1 MIIMGEKYISFAY
14 LIMTLKSVI
23 NHRGILREFSI
34 TQQKNCQTSLFSSG
48 YIYFKIL
55 KQPIK
60 HKMKTSK
67 IHLGIL
73 FIFTLLLPCYGSN
86 SLIKN
91 LNFETGLSSNFIR
104 TIYKDSNGLIWI
116 GTDTGLDSYDGL
128 QVVNY
133 GKRFKTPLKGAVQ
146 SILESKDGIF
156 WIGNE
161 QGAFLYNIDGNH
173 IAFVNFNK
181 PTINV
186 RKIFRASNKKI
197 YFATDRGLYL
207 LDSLNFKANP
217 INLKKNINEP
227 PSLNGIVED
236 ARHKLWI
243 SSLEGLFYY
252 NPANKQR
259 DLYRINSIYE
269 ANTIRSII
277 NLRNGELA
285 LGSESGAYIFNTATK
300 SFSPISGTEKKLIL
314 SIDAN
319 TKKLFIGTEEDGV
332 LVKDFE
338 TNSIQTIDNN
348 NVPVFSI
355 LYDKN
360 GLLWTG
366 TFSEGINYYNLL
378 PFSKFNTIELRKTKK
393 IDMRSL
399 HFCTNGDVLVG
410 SRNGFYVM
418 TPNFEI
424 KHEFAPFKTHGIR
437 SRIITTICPYPQ
449 NNDLFLIG
457 TFGGGASI
465 FDSKSGKF
473 YDISNNPTLQNG
485 TVYKFAS
492 DKNNNIWIATLS
504 GLFKYNIKTKLL
516 KKYDL
521 SKIIGNNELFDLH
534 IDNCNRLWIGTRV
547 GACFYSLKNNN
558 FVIPNSC
565 KPYQYQCST
574 IFSDKSN
581 NIWLCYNKGG
591 VLKLDNKL
599 QQKQW
604 ITTEIGLPE
613 NAPSSLIEDKSN
625 NIWIGTQ
632 KGLYRVGKTG
642 EIHAFG
648 YEDGLT
654 GLIFCPN
661 SATKDSKGNLW
672 WANDKGL
679 VNFNYAFNAENK
691 AIPNILFTDLYI
703 NGSRLSIDTLSFINR
718 TKEGNYNVVIKG
730 LTKNNLEFRFAA
742 LNFHS
747 TKMNRYSYIIDG
759 IDNEWSKPT
768 ENNIVSYKD
777 LPIGKHTLKILASN
791 NDGVWTTQPL
801 EVEIVISPY
810 FYETNLFIIIIII
823 LLTTVTFYYTRSH
836 FINAI
841 EKIKKQFEDSKSKQT
856 IGQQTLKISE
866 KKSNEIKDSLIRHMT
881 EEKPFLNPELKQA
894 DVAIV
899 LNFSVHEISQVLNS
913 QMQLNFSDFVNSY
926 RIEEVKERIESGKYK
941 KYTVSAIAEQC
952 GFNSKTTFYRAFKK
966 SMGVSP
972 SEYFKDVHE

>member
-1 MIIMGEKYISFAY
+1 
-14 LIMTLKSVI
+14 
-23 NHRGILREFSI
+23 
-34 TQQKNCQTSLFSSG
+34 
-48 YIYFKIL
+48 
-55 KQPIK
+55 
-60 HKMKTSK
+60 MKASK

-73 FIFTLLLPCYGSN
+73 FILTSLLPSYGSN

-146 SILESKDGIF
+146 SILESHNGIF
-156 WIGNE
+156 WVGNE
-161 QGAFLYNIDGNH
+161 QGAFLYNKNGNY

-186 RKIFRASNKKI
+186 RKIFRSIDKKI

-207 LDSLNFKANP
+207 LDSLSFKANK
-217 INLKKNINEP
+217 IKLKKNVNEP
-227 PSLNGIVED
+227 PSLTGIAED
-236 ARHKLWI
+236 AQHRLWI
-243 SSLEGLFYY
+243 SSLEGLFCY

-259 DLYRINSIYE
+259 DLYRINTIYE
-269 ANTIRSII
+269 ANTIRSIT
-277 NLRNGELA
+277 NLRNEELA
-285 LGSESGAYIFNTATK
+285 LGSESGAYTFNTETK
-300 SFSPISGTEKKLIL
+300 KFVPIPGTEGKFIL
-314 SIDAN
+314 SLDCN
-319 TKKLFIGTEEDGV
+319 HKHLFIGTEGDGV
-332 LVKDFE
+332 LVKDLE
-338 TNSIQTIDNN
+338 SNSIQIIENN

-366 TFSEGINYYNLL
+366 TFSEGVNYYNLL
-378 PFSKFNTIELRKTKK
+378 TSRKFNTINLAKTQK
-393 IDMRSL
+393 IDVRSL
-399 HFCTNGDVLVG
+399 YFTPDGDALVG
-410 SRNGFYVM
+410 SRNGFYIFN
-418 TPNFEI
+418 TDFKI
-424 KHEFAPFKTHGIR
+424 KQEFAPFKTRGIR
-437 SRIITTICPYPQ
+437 SRVITTICPYHQ
-449 NNDLFLIG
+449 NKNLFLIG

-465 FDSKSGKF
+465 FDQQSNKF
-473 YDISNNPTLQNG
+473 YDLSDNPVFQNG
-485 TVYKFAS
+485 SIYKFAP
-492 DKNNNIWIATLS
+492 DNNNNIWIATLT
-504 GLFKYNIKTKLL
+504 GLFKYNIKDKSL
-516 KKYDL
+516 KEYDL
-521 SKIIGNNELFDLH
+521 SKVIGNNELFDLN
-534 IDNCNRLWIGTRV
+534 IDQCNRLWIATRV

-565 KPYQYQCST
+565 KPYQYQCSS
-574 IFSDKSN
+574 IFTDKSN
-581 NIWLCYNKGG
+581 NIWLCFNKGG

-642 EIHAFG
+642 EIHAYG

-661 SATKDSKGNLW
+661 SAVKDPKGNIW

-691 AIPNILFTDLYI
+691 SIPEITFTDLYI
-703 NGSRLSIDTLSFINR
+703 NGSRFSADTLSFVRKNAD
-718 TKEGNYNVVIKG
+718 GNFNILIKG
-730 LTKNNLEFRFAA
+730 RTKNNLELRFAA
-742 LNFHS
+742 LNYHN
-747 TKMNRYSYIIDG
+747 TKMNRYSYFIDG
-759 IDNEWSKPT
+759 IDEKWSKPT
-768 ENNIVSYKD
+768 ENNIVSYKE

-801 EVEIVISPY
+801 EVEIEISPY
-810 FYETNLFIIIIII
+810 FYETNLFIIFIII
-823 LLTTVTFYYTRSH
+823 LMTSVTFYYTRSH
-836 FINAI
+836 FVSAI
-841 EKIKKQFEDSKSKQT
+841 ERIKKQIDESINKQSPAH
-856 IGQQTLKISE
+856 QTLKISE
-866 KKSNEIKDSLIRHMT
+866 GKSTEIKSSLVKYMI
-881 EEKPFLNPELKQA
+881 EEKPFLNQELKQA
-894 DVAIV
+894 DVAAV

-926 RIEEVKERIESGKYK
+926 RIEEVKERVATGKYR

-972 SEYFKDVHE
+972 SEYFKDMHE

>member
-1 MIIMGEKYISFAY
+1 
-14 LIMTLKSVI
+14 
-23 NHRGILREFSI
+23 
-34 TQQKNCQTSLFSSG
+34 
-48 YIYFKIL
+48 
-55 KQPIK
+55 
-60 HKMKTSK
+60 MKTSK
-67 IHLGIL
+67 IHLSLL
-73 FIFTLLLPCYGSN
+73 FLFTSFLPSLGNNLLV
-86 SLIKN
+86 KN

-104 TIYKDSNGLIWI
+104 TIYKDSEGLIWI

-128 QVVNY
+128 QIVNY
-133 GKRFKTPLKGAVQ
+133 GKRFTTPLKGAVQ
-146 SILESKDGIF
+146 SILESKNGIF

-161 QGAFLYNIDGNH
+161 QGAFLYNKNGNH
-173 IAFVNFNK
+173 LAFVNFNK

-197 YFATDRGLYL
+197 YFATDKGLYL

-236 ARHKLWI
+236 NKRKLWI
-243 SSLEGLFYY
+243 SSLEGLFSYD
-252 NPANKQR
+252 PSSKSQ
-259 DLYRINSIYE
+259 DLYRINSVFD
-269 ANTIRSII
+269 ANVIRSIVKI
-277 NLRNGELA
+277 SKGEIA
-285 LGSESGAYIFNTATK
+285 LGTESGAYTFNLATK
-300 SFSPISGTEKKLIL
+300 SFRPISGTENKLIL
-314 SIDAN
+314 SLDVN
-319 TKKLFIGTEEDGV
+319 TNKLFIGTEGDGV
-332 LVKDFE
+332 LVKSFE
-338 TNSIQTIDNN
+338 SDSIQTIDNN
-348 NVPVFSI
+348 TVPVFSI

-378 PFSKFNTIELRKTKK
+378 PFSKFNTIELRKPKK
-393 IDMRSL
+393 VDVRSL
-399 HFCTNGDVLVG
+399 NFCTNGDVLVG

-418 TPNFEI
+418 TQDFEI
-424 KHEFAPFKTHGIR
+424 KHEFPPFKTHGIR
-437 SRIITTICPYPQ
+437 SRIIITISPYPQ

-465 FDSKSGKF
+465 FDIKSNKF

-485 TVYKFAS
+485 TVYKFVS
-492 DKNNNIWIATLS
+492 DKNNNIWIATLN
-504 GLFKYNIKTKLL
+504 GLFKYNINSKSL
-516 KKYDL
+516 KRYDL
-521 SKIIGNNELFDLH
+521 SKVIGNNELFDLQL
-534 IDNCNRLWIGTRV
+534 DNYDRLWIGTRV
-547 GACFYSLKNNN
+547 GVCFYSLKNNN

-565 KPYQYQCST
+565 KPYQYQCSS
-574 IFSDKSN
+574 IFADKSD
-581 NIWLCYNKGG
+581 NIWFCFNKGG
-591 VLKLDNKL
+591 VLKIDNKL

-604 ITTEIGLPE
+604 ISSEIGLPE
-613 NAPSSLIEDKSN
+613 NAPSSLIEDKNN

-632 KGLYRVGKTG
+632 KGLYKLSKTG
-642 EIHAFG
+642 ENHAFG

-691 AIPNILFTDLYI
+691 AIPNIIFTDLYI
-703 NGSRLSIDTLSFINR
+703 NGSRLSIDTLPFINKT
-718 TKEGNYNVVIKG
+718 TKGNYKVVIKG
-730 LTKNNLEFRFAA
+730 RTKNNLEFRFAS

-759 IDNEWSKPT
+759 VDKEWSKPT

-777 LPIGKHTLKILASN
+777 LPIGKHTLKVLASN

-801 EVEIVISPY
+801 EVEIEISAY
-810 FYETNLFIIIIII
+810 FYETNFFIIIIII
-823 LLTTVTFYYTRSH
+823 LLTAVTYYYTRSH

-866 KKSNEIKDSLIRHMT
+866 EKSNEIRNSLIRYMT

-894 DVAIV
+894 DVAAV
-899 LNFSVHEISQVLNS
+899 LNFSVHEISQVLNT
-913 QMQLNFSDFVNSY
+913 QIQLNFSDFINSY
-926 RIEEVKERIESGKYK
+926 RIEEVKERIASGKYTR
-941 KYTVSAIAEQC
+941 YTVSAIAEQC

-972 SEYFKDVHE
+972 SEYFKEVQE

>member
-1 MIIMGEKYISFAY
+1 
-14 LIMTLKSVI
+14 
-23 NHRGILREFSI
+23 
-34 TQQKNCQTSLFSSG
+34 
-48 YIYFKIL
+48 
-55 KQPIK
+55 
-60 HKMKTSK
+60 MKTSK
-67 IHLGIL
+67 IHLSLL
-73 FIFTLLLPCYGSN
+73 FLFTSFLPSLGNN
-86 SLIKN
+86 SLVKN

-104 TIYKDSNGLIWI
+104 TIYKDSEGLIWI

-128 QVVNY
+128 QIVNY
-133 GKRFKTPLKGAVQ
+133 GKRFTTPLKGAVQ
-146 SILESKDGIF
+146 SILESKKGIF

-161 QGAFLYNIDGNH
+161 QGAFLYNKNGNH

-236 ARHKLWI
+236 NKRKLWI
-243 SSLEGLFYY
+243 SSLEGLFSYDTRS
-252 NPANKQR
+252 KRQE
-259 DLYRINSIYE
+259 LYRTNSVFD
-269 ANTIRSII
+269 ANVIRSIVKI
-277 NLRNGELA
+277 GKGEIA
-285 LGSESGAYIFNTATK
+285 LGTESGAYTFNLATK
-300 SFSPISGTEKKLIL
+300 SFSPISGTENKLIL
-314 SIDAN
+314 SLDVN
-319 TKKLFIGTEEDGV
+319 TNKLFIGTEGDGV
-332 LVKDFE
+332 LVKSFE
-338 TNSIQTIDNN
+338 SNSIQTIDNN
-348 NVPVFSI
+348 TVPVFSI

-366 TFSEGINYYNLL
+366 TFSEGINYYNLR
-378 PFSKFNTIELRKTKK
+378 PFSKFNTIDLRKTKK
-393 IDMRSL
+393 IDVRSL
-399 HFCTNGDVLVG
+399 SFCANGDVLVG

-465 FDSKSGKF
+465 FDLKSSKF
-473 YDISNNPTLQNG
+473 YDISNNPALQNG
-485 TVYKFAS
+485 SVYKFVS
-492 DKNNNIWIATLS
+492 DNNNNIWIATLN
-504 GLFKYNIKTKLL
+504 GLFKYDIRDKSLM
-516 KKYDL
+516 KYDL
-521 SKIIGNNELFDLH
+521 SKVIGNNELFDLH
-534 IDNCNRLWIGTRV
+534 LDKHDRLWIGTRV
-547 GACFYSLKNNN
+547 GVCFYSLKNKN

-565 KPYQYQCST
+565 RPYQYQCSS
-574 IFSDKSN
+574 IFADKSN
-581 NIWLCYNKGG
+581 NIWFCFNKGG
-591 VLKLDNKL
+591 VLQIDNKL

-604 ITTEIGLPE
+604 ITSEIGLPE
-613 NAPSSLIEDKSN
+613 NAPSSIIEDKNN

-632 KGLYRVGKTG
+632 KGLYKLSKIG
-642 EIHAFG
+642 ENHAFG

-691 AIPNILFTDLYI
+691 AIPNIIFTNLYI
-703 NGSRLSIDTLSFINR
+703 NGARLSIDTLSFINK
-718 TKEGNYNVVIKG
+718 TTSGNYKVFIKG
-730 LTKNNLEFRFAA
+730 RTKNNLEFRFAA

-768 ENNIVSYKD
+768 ENNIVSYKE

-791 NDGVWTTQPL
+791 NDGVWTTRPL
-801 EVEIVISPY
+801 EVEIEISAY
-810 FYETNLFIIIIII
+810 FYETNFFIIIIII
-823 LLTTVTFYYTRSH
+823 LLTAVTYYYTRSH

-866 KKSNEIKDSLIRHMT
+866 EKSNEIRNSLIRYMT

-894 DVAIV
+894 DVAAV
-899 LNFSVHEISQVLNS
+899 LNFSVHEISQVLNT
-913 QMQLNFSDFVNSY
+913 QIQLNFSDFINSY
-926 RIEEVKERIESGKYK
+926 RIEEVKERIACGKYT

-972 SEYFKDVHE
+972 SEYFKDVQE